1 MRHNNLTNYGR
12 DMSCLLKLV
21 EILPQTKIKSLECAP
36 APKCFVFMSAPVYTA
51 VFTASRLSDNSI
63 GGCYDDDGEFVANTE
78 GIIALC
84 EGLKGSSVTS
94 LECAANP
101 KCSPS
106 CQRPLTAAST
116 RPCPHAHSLSE
127 NGLGSEGGAALAEG
141 LKGNTTL
148 QWLK

>member
-1 MRHNNLTNYGR
+1 M
-12 DMSCLLKLV
+12 
-21 EILPQTKIKSLECAP
+21 P
-36 APKCFVFMSAPVYTA
+36 AQARGNPPADEDRKPRVRPCPKVFVFMSASVYTA

-78 GIIALC
+78 GIIALY

-106 CQRPLTAAST
+106 CQRPLT
-116 RPCPHAHSLSE
+116 PHHLCPPPRSLWG
-127 NGLGSEGGAALAEG
+127 NNLGPEGGAALAEG
-141 LKGNTTL
+141 LRGNSTL
-148 QWLK
+148 QSLK